1 MNSTFNWKAH
11 KEQLNAFPDITF
23 EEYNKIPDL
32 QVKTDIGKKNKIV
45 LTDTYNR
52 TMTNV
57 KGEERI
63 GKMETYTMT
72 FRKSPNGVYNIVD
85 GVRTELKK
93 IFSGRITQREL
104 DFAADFYEN
113 EAKVKKGNGYFNKA
127 MWQKVIDEYDGYLPI
142 DISAVKDGTM
152 LRPGEMNMVVRGP
165 SEFAAIY
172 EPLLMRIY
180 LQSVVATDM
189 HEIDQIIQGRSVEFT
204 NDAPGT
210 SNRIVEMGNRS
221 AINHEHHLAA
231 VEACYVGSQGNMN
244 RSSNDLAALV
254 YSQIKAS
261 GTTAHRFYAS
271 YDTEEDAMEATI
283 QSEDTCSLLVD
294 LNDSYSG
301 IEKIIR
307 LKKKYRNTGKR
318 IAMRLDS
325 GDIADQAVYAL
336 RRLKEEGMCDPDM
349 DKIVASDISTIE
361 GIRKVENDVTAAGF
375 NPKDFIMYGLGGLL
389 VAKEKTRD
397 KLSVGYKVTETEE
410 GAVMKCSNDE
420 LKESV
425 PGTPNIEIREDGR
438 WIVQESE
445 PVLGERLLSQ
455 VVKQGQVLYDEDD
468 FAAVEDAVR
477 QVGISEK
484 LIKLPMMRSETTR
497 RLRDALKAKSQRGMI
512 KKKELPPITA

>member
-1 MNSTFNWKAH
+1 
-11 KEQLNAFPDITF
+11 
-23 EEYNKIPDL
+23 
-32 QVKTDIGKKNKIV
+32 
-45 LTDTYNR
+45 
-52 TMTNV
+52 
-57 KGEERI
+57 
-63 GKMETYTMT
+63 
-72 FRKSPNGVYNIVD
+72 
-85 GVRTELKK
+85 
-93 IFSGRITQREL
+93 
-104 DFAADFYEN
+104 
-113 EAKVKKGNGYFNKA
+113 
-127 MWQKVIDEYDGYLPI
+127 MWQKVIDEYDGYLPV
-142 DISAVKDGTM
+142 DISAVADGTM
-152 LRPGEMNMVVRGP
+152 LKPGEMNMVVRGP

-189 HEIDQIIQGRSVEFT
+189 YEIDQIIQGRSVEFT
-204 NDAPGT
+204 NEKP

-231 VEACYVGSQGNMN
+231 VEATYVGSQGNMN

-254 YSQIKAS
+254 YPQIKAS

-271 YDTEEDAMEATI
+271 YDTEEAAMEATI
-283 QSEDTCSLLVD
+283 LSEDTCSLLVD
-294 LNDSYSG
+294 LNDSFSG
-301 IEKIIR
+301 IEKIIA
-307 LKKKYRNTGKR
+307 LKKKYRHTGKR

-325 GDIADQAVYAL
+325 GDIAEQAVYAL

-349 DKIVASDISTIE
+349 DKIVASDISTID

-410 GAVMKCSNDE
+410 GAVMKLSNDE

-445 PVLGERLLSQ
+445 PVLGDRLLKQ
-455 VVKQGQVLYDEDD
+455 VVKQGQVLYDDDD
-468 FAAVEDAVR
+468 FAAVEQATKR
-477 QVGISEK
+477 VGETAK
-484 LIKLPMMRSETTR
+484 LINLPMMRSEITKQ
-497 RLRDALKAKSQRGMI
+497 LRNALKEKSVKGMI
-512 KKKELPPITA
+512 PKKDLPPIAA